1 MRDLIYML
9 FLAFESAREA
19 IKDLVEFE
27 PEQAERTIVVLI
39 SELEAYCLL
48 LSEFTKHNDF
58 RAKRLQLRWPQYET
72 LVPKI
77 AADTICK
84 SEFARDSYREI
95 NESCAGMNMTTDDA
109 IELRRLEYQEWRQA
123 ELIQVMVGLS
133 E

>member
-1 MRDLIYML
+1 MNLNRN
-9 FLAFESAREA
+9 
-19 IKDLVEFE
+19 K
-27 PEQAERTIVVLI
+27 QNCTIVVLI

-84 SEFARDSYREI
+84 SEFARASYREI
-95 NESCAGMNMTTDDA
+95 NESRAGMNMTTDDA

-123 ELIQVMVGLS
+123 EELIQELMLRFKRVEEVARR
-133 E
+133 